1 MNFMNHWRRS
11 LRNLFISCFVLGL
24 LFFGLLG
31 ARRAI
36 KPAPNELLPLTLTLQ
51 PRDFTL
57 RITAK
62 GELQSVQATAIAVP
76 PVPVNRLRIASVV
89 ADGRFVNKGDVLIE
103 FDPEELNLQKQE
115 HNAGL
120 EIAKQKFD
128 KGNLASQTEKTDI
141 GKDRKLAELDLR
153 KINEFLPQD
162 EQIYT
167 RRDIIEGQLNQAYA
181 EKKIVFA
188 DARLTLKDKVYSLDE
203 AILLLE
209 RRQADNMLGRVDKA
223 LASLRLLAPASGIV
237 VYPNSGFFFGGSA
250 LMPGKVVWIGM
261 TLFQLVNPNK
271 MEAKVYVLEKDAG
284 ELKAEQPVT
293 LTLDPFPGKS
303 FTGKV
308 KAIDKVA
315 RPIDRGSPIKYFET
329 LVTLD
334 QTEPEL
340 MKPGVKLEAQIRAGE
355 LKAVLVVP
363 RSAIVSK
370 DAGFIAYAQKAPGQ
384 LEPVPIKL
392 GQGDLAQVVVTEGL
406 NAGQVLA
413 LNPPDLKRENAK
425 EKKQEAAK

>member
-1 MNFMNHWRRS
+1 MSHWRRS
-11 LRNLFISCFVLGL
+11 LRNLFLFGFALGL
-24 LFFGLLG
+24 LFFSLLG
-31 ARRAI
+31 ARRVM
-36 KPAPNELLPLTLTLQ
+36 KPANNELQPLTIQLQ
-51 PRDFTL
+51 PRAFTL
-57 RITAK
+57 RIAAK
-62 GELQSVQATAIAVP
+62 GELQSVQSTAIAVP
-76 PVPVNRLRIASVV
+76 PVPVNRLRIASVI
-89 ADGRFVNKGDVLIE
+89 ADGRYVNKGDVLVE
-103 FDPEELNLQKQE
+103 FDPEELDLQKQE
-115 HNAGL
+115 QNAGL
-120 EIAKQKFD
+120 EMAKQKLN
-128 KGNLASQTEKTDI
+128 KGSLASQTEKTDI

-167 RRDIIEGQLNQAYA
+167 RRDIIEGQLNQNYA

-188 DARLTLKDKVYSLDE
+188 DARLQLKDKIYSLDE

-209 RRQADNMLGRVDKA
+209 RRQADNQLGRVDKA
-223 LASLRLLAPASGIV
+223 LASLKLLAPASGIV

-261 TLFQLVNPNK
+261 TLFQLVNPDK
-271 MEAKVYVLEKDAG
+271 MEAKAYVLEKDAG

-293 LTLDPFPGKS
+293 LTLDPFPGQS

-308 KAIDKVA
+308 KTIDKVA

-329 LVTLD
+329 IVALD
-334 QTEPEL
+334 KTEPEL

-355 LKAVLVVP
+355 LQSVIVIP

-370 DAGFIAYAQKAPGQ
+370 DSAFIAYVQKASGQ
-384 LEPVPIKL
+384 FDPVPVKL

-406 NAGQVLA
+406 QAGQVLA
-413 LNPPDLKRENAK
+413 LNPPDLKRTGTK
-425 EKKQEAAK
+425 EKNPEAAK